1 MEQAGTNVAI
11 GDRPSQG
18 APAQAGHTTPLTT
31 STPAAL
37 IAALLGSA
45 PQPMTTLLS
54 ALQGAE
60 SLLLAAARIWA
71 VAGELIT
78 AGALLLALDRFAA
91 AIRLAY
97 RAGFIAGQIL
107 WPVIHAL
114 AAAGRWLWAHIDW
127 LEVWAVIRA
136 TAAALVALAI
146 TAGERAIPA
155 LCSISEALGRRYSRL
170 LVGTTTTPQQA
181 PAKPV
186 PVVPAAVTTTT
197 ATTESHRPAKAPQK
211 RLQAPAKAPA
221 ALEALPVKELRQLA
235 RKAGHKALARSGRKA
250 ELLVAL
256 AA

>member
-1 MEQAGTNVAI
+1 MA
-11 GDRPSQG
+11 
-18 APAQAGHTTPLTT
+18 
-31 STPAAL
+31 
-37 IAALLGSA
+37 
-45 PQPMTTLLS
+45 TLLS

-60 SLLLAAARIWA
+60 SL
-71 VAGELIT
+71 
-78 AGALLLALDRFAA
+78 
-91 AIRLAY
+91 IRLAY
-97 RAGFIAGQIL
+97 RAGFTAGRRL

-114 AAAGRWLWAHIDW
+114 ATAGQWLWAHIDW

-136 TAAALVALAI
+136 TTAALVALAI

-155 LCSISEALGRRYSRL
+155 LCSISEALGHRYSRL

-186 PVVPAAVTTTT
+186 PVAPAAVTTTT
-197 ATTESHRPAKAPQK
+197 AHKQSHRPAKAPQK
-211 RLQAPAKAPA
+211 RRQAPAKAPA